1 MNEKR
6 TLTQADINAIVDALK
21 NGDFA
26 KQLVTDFARIVGV
39 RIQEEDIIDSDAAC
53 RLLGNISHAT
63 LKNMRK
69 SAPKYAQQE
78 NTRADTVANACLNSA
93 PSANRAH
100 SEKTKSTPSAERSL
114 VIKKRRTTVRL
125 LFFSVVQH
133 AKTTPYL

>member
-63 LKNMRK
+63 LK
-69 SAPKYAQQE
+69 KYAE
-78 NTRADTVANACLNSA
+78 ICPEIRPAYS
-93 PSANRAH
+93 R
-100 SEKTKSTPSAERSL
+100 K
-114 VIKKRRTTVRL
+114 RL
-125 LFFSVVQH
+125 LEFRTLRQQGAFRKNKVYPVC
-133 AKTTPYL
+133 

>member
-53 RLLGNISHAT
+53 RLLGTS
-63 LKNMRK
+63 
-69 SAPKYAQQE
+69 P
-78 NTRADTVANACLNSA
+78 TR
-93 PSANRAH
+93 H
-100 SEKTKSTPSAERSL
+100 
-114 VIKKRRTTVRL
+114 
-125 LFFSVVQH
+125 
-133 AKTTPYL
+133 

>member
-63 LKNMRK
+63 LK
-69 SAPKYAQQE
+69 KYAE
-78 NTRADTVANACLNSA
+78 ICPEIRPAGKYS
-93 PSANRAH
+93 R
-100 SEKTKSTPSAERSL
+100 K
-114 VIKKRRTTVRL
+114 RL
-125 LFFSVVQH
+125 LEFRTLRQQGAFRKNKVYPVC
-133 AKTTPYL
+133 

>member
-63 LKNMRK
+63 LK
-69 SAPKYAQQE
+69 KYAE
-78 NTRADTVANACLNSA
+78 ICPEIRPAGKYSRGYSRN
-93 PSANRAH
+93 
-100 SEKTKSTPSAERSL
+100 
-114 VIKKRRTTVRL
+114 RL
-125 LFFSVVQH
+125 LEFRTLRQQGAFRKNKVYPVC
-133 AKTTPYL
+133 

>member
-39 RIQEEDIIDSDAAC
+39 RIQEEEDIIDSDAAC

-63 LKNMRK
+63 LK
-69 SAPKYAQQE
+69 KYAE
-78 NTRADTVANACLNSA
+78 ICPEIRPAGKYSRGY
-93 PSANRAH
+93 SR
-100 SEKTKSTPSAERSL
+100 K
-114 VIKKRRTTVRL
+114 RL
-125 LFFSVVQH
+125 LEFRTLRQQGAFRKNKVYPVC
-133 AKTTPYL
+133 

>member
-63 LKNMRK
+63 LKKICGNLPR
-69 SAPKYAQQE
+69 
-78 NTRADTVANACLNSA
+78 N
-93 PSANRAH
+93 
-100 SEKTKSTPSAERSL
+100 TPSRKILARIQS
-114 VIKKRRTTVRL
+114 
-125 LFFSVVQH
+125 Q
-133 AKTTPYL
+133 TPA